1 MKRFFYTYYNKVLY
15 YYALAALMLPN
26 IALCFT
32 EKMGTW
38 ACAANILLPLG
49 IYTWFLGR
57 SKRTGKMVWWLFL
70 LIFFAAFQ
78 LVLLYLFGKGVI
90 AVDMFLNLVTTN
102 PGEAMELLDNL
113 VPAVAGVFIVYLP
126 LLTLAVISCGGKIP
140 WAGKSADAKIPV
152 LTHTFRGKTLRWG
165 AALACLGLISLA
177 NAYIFDGGNGD
188 HSYELKEISG
198 INKNEYK
205 IQDQFYPVNVFYN
218 LWLAIERNHA
228 SNNYQEASASFR
240 FYAHPT
246 HPQDSTEVYV
256 MVIGET
262 ARAYNFSLYGYQR
275 DTNPLLSKTQGLIA
289 FDQVTTQSNTTHKSV
304 PMLLSAADA
313 TDFERLYHEKGILA
327 AFKEA
332 GFHTVFVSNQ
342 LPNHSFIDFLGE
354 QADEWTFVKTGESN
368 EAFKKAYQNE
378 GRTRDKKTKD
388 EMTKDGMAKD
398 GKTKI
403 TSEEKNIYDADLLPI
418 LDQALAKHY
427 KKLFVVLHTYGSHFN
442 YQERY
447 PRAMAYFNPDTHTE
461 AKAENR
467 RDLLNAYDNTIRYTD
482 YVLHS
487 VIERL
492 LHQGGMA
499 AMLYTSDHGENIFDD
514 SRQLFLHASPTAS
527 EYELH
532 VPFLIWTS
540 PSYAHQEPSV
550 EQALVANKHRQIQ
563 SSRSAFHT
571 MLNLGGIATRYRQDD
586 YSAASQRLVNA
597 PLLYLSDHNE
607 AVKP

>member
-26 IALCFT
+26 IALCLT

-49 IYTWFLGR
+49 IYTWLLGR

-126 LLTLAVISCGGKIP
+126 LLTLAAISCGGKIP
-140 WAGKSADAKIPV
+140 WAGKSAVAKIPV
-152 LTHTFRGKTLRWG
+152 LTHSFRGKTLRWG
-165 AALACLGLISLA
+165 TALACLGLISLA
-177 NAYIFDGGNGD
+177 NAYIWDGGKGFDGGNGD
-188 HSYELKEISG
+188 KSKEFKKING
-198 INKNEYK
+198 NNKNEYR
-205 IQDQFYPVNVFYN
+205 IQDLLYPVNVFYN

-368 EAFKKAYQNE
+368 
-378 GRTRDKKTKD
+378 DV
-388 EMTKDGMAKD
+388 
-398 GKTKI
+398 
-403 TSEEKNIYDADLLPI
+403 NIYDAELLQI
-418 LDQALAKHY
+418 LDQVLAKRY

-447 PRAMAYFNPDTHTE
+447 PRSMAYFKPDTHTE
-461 AKAENR
+461 AKPENR

-492 LHQGGMA
+492 LHHGGMA

-532 VPFLIWTS
+532 VPFLVWTS

-571 MLNLGGIATRYRQDD
+571 MLNLGGIATRYRQDG

-607 AVKP
+607 AVRP